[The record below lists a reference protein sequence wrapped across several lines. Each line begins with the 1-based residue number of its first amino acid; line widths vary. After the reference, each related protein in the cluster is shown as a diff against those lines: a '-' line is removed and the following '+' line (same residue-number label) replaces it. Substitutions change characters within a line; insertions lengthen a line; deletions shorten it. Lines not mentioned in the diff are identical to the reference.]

1 MLNIVYICNEYP
13 PSATGGIG
21 IFTQKLAESLAT
33 KGNKITV
40 VGLYQD
46 CIEEKHE
53 KINGVKVI
61 RLPAKG
67 GRLGLFNDR
76 YNLYKT
82 LKQLSIKKNID
93 IIECPDFEAT
103 LAFVP
108 KVAKH
113 MLTRLHGSHTYFS
126 AERNVEASNVVKFC
140 EARQLKTSHKVVSV
154 SRYTAEVTRD
164 LFSLKVLPDV
174 IYNSV
179 DVTRFTQHIK
189 QDYSTRKKAI
199 YFGTLVEKKGIYP
212 LAFAWKQFQSNNPDW
227 TLTVIGK
234 DAKEGGKSNKIRM
247 QKLLGDA
254 SVSVNFIE
262 HMPNEEL
269 VSSLKEY
276 DFCVLPSFSEAF
288 ALAPMEAMAA
298 GLPTIVSSMSS
309 GPELVKHGIDG
320 WLCDPQDTATVLNA
334 LNLAAASEET
344 REKVGQA
351 GQRKINEYFSFDD
364 FVQNNIN
371 YYNNL

>member
-13 PSATGGIG
+13 PSATGGVG
-21 IFTQKLAESLAT
+21 IFTQKLAESLASL
-33 KGNKITV
+33 GNEVTV

-46 CIEEKHE
+46 CTEPKYE
-53 KINGVKVI
+53 KINDVDII

-67 GRLGLFNDR
+67 GRAGLLVDR
-76 YNLYKT
+76 YSLYKK
-82 LKQLSIKKNID
+82 LKQLSTEKTID

-126 AERNVEASNVVKFC
+126 AERNVEASKVVKLC
-140 EARQLKTSHKVVSV
+140 EAMQLKMSDKIVSV
-154 SRYTAEVTRD
+154 SRYTAEVTKE
-164 LFSLKVLPDV
+164 LFSLKGVPDV

-179 DVTRFTQHIK
+179 DVSRFIEHKK
-189 QDYSTRKKAI
+189 QDYSTRKKVL

-212 LAFAWKQFQSNNPDW
+212 LSVAWKEFQSNNPDW
-227 TLTVIGK
+227 SLDVIGK
-234 DAKEGGKSNKIRM
+234 DAMENGQSNKIRM

-254 SVSVNFIE
+254 FISVNFIE
-262 HMPNEEL
+262 HMPNEVL
-269 VSSLKEY
+269 VGSLKEY
-276 DFCVLPSFSEAF
+276 DFCILPSFSEAF

-298 GLPTIVSSMSS
+298 GLPTVVSSMSS

-320 WLCDPQDTATVLNA
+320 WLCDPRDTTTVLNA
-334 LNLAAASEET
+334 LNLAAASEES

-351 GQRKINEYFSFDD
+351 GQRKINKYFSFDD

-371 YYNNL
+371 YYNSL